1 MKKFA
6 ETKRLPHV
14 LWILLI
20 LCVAPRAWAGIYQ
33 HGTVVRMR
41 MGDCLPVRHGFLS
54 VVGGGPPIQ
63 AAPEV
68 CPEYTLVSD
77 KVVFVIVG
85 SSSDQVVPLAD
96 VVDFRFHKN
105 ELAMRID
112 DSRKESK
119 FMIKEMVLRT
129 EWDLVQKHIADRLNA
144 PPEPDNR
151 VALRTRE

>member
-1 MKKFA
+1 M
-6 ETKRLPHV
+6 
-14 LWILLI
+14 
-20 LCVAPRAWAGIYQ
+20 
-33 HGTVVRMR
+33 
-41 MGDCLPVRHGFLS
+41 
-54 VVGGGPPIQ
+54 Q

-119 FMIKEMVLRT
+119 FMIKEMVLRN

-144 PPEPDNR
+144 PPEPDDR